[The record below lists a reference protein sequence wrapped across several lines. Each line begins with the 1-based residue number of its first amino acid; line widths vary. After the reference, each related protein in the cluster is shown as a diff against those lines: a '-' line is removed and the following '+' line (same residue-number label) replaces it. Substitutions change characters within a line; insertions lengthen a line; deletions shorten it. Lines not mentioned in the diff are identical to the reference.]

1 VSKEI
6 ALIPKLPEQIVR
18 AVDDDKLAVFI
29 GAGVSRLVGCVG
41 WGDLG
46 KSLVNRCYE
55 KGVIIY
61 KEREALSEIADSKK
75 VITICHGLLTEKGL
89 EGIFFD
95 EMKAALRDDLNV
107 ATPNIYDDIY
117 RLRGVFVTS
126 NADRHFH
133 RCFNPE
139 NRFYRPEE
147 VRPDNIDRL
156 NLYHIHGCIEK
167 PDTMVFTL
175 RQYFERYQQGQF
187 EEFLKRIFAE
197 YTILFL
203 GYGLGEF
210 ELLDFLFQQFEERAT
225 RVLRHFMLKPLYSGE
240 ERILKFEQSY
250 YGQMG
255 IRVLPYRKD
264 ERGYKQLEHVVRD
277 WNRRLSRVSTY
288 LHSSFEE
295 IDRLIEA

>member
-1 VSKEI
+1 MAQEI
-6 ALIPKLPEQIVR
+6 KLIPELPNEIVS
-18 AVDDDKLAVFI
+18 AVNEGKLAVFI
-29 GAGVSRLVGCVG
+29 GAGVSRLVDCLG
-41 WGDLG
+41 WYQLG
-46 KSLVNRCYE
+46 KNLVKRCYKE
-55 KGVIIY
+55 ELIIY
-61 KEREALSEIADSKK
+61 KEKEALSEIPDSKK
-75 VITICHGLLTEKGL
+75 VITICYGLLTEKGL
-89 EGIFFD
+89 ERIFFD

-117 RLRGVFVTS
+117 RLRGVFVTT

-156 NLYHIHGCIEK
+156 NLYHIHGCIKK

-175 RQYFERYQQGQF
+175 RQYFQRYQQGQF
-187 EEFLKRIFAE
+187 KEFLKRIFAE

-203 GYGLGEF
+203 GYGLAEF
-210 ELLDFLFQQFEERAT
+210 ELLDFLFQQIEAGST

-255 IRVLPYRKD
+255 IRVLAYRKD